1 VVHVP
6 LPRSHRSRN
15 LVTKVVLAQKHAE
28 VDLRICNFL
37 LEFRLYYQY
46 VPEGKEYPVLSR
58 KLRPS
63 SGLVGTLLDYLSGSE
78 KEQMLLDWNEVA
90 EKNGRC

>member
-1 VVHVP
+1 MYLLKKMP
-6 LPRSHRSRN
+6 
-15 LVTKVVLAQKHAE
+15 E
-28 VDLRICNFL
+28 VDLRIYNLFF

-78 KEQMLLDWNEVA
+78 KEQVLLDWNEVA
-90 EKNGRC
+90 EKNGRCYFLGLSTCLS